1 MMVFDLFLL
10 VTDVDAA
17 AQKLLDAGYQSRE
30 LPLALSTI
38 PQFNNRFAPM
48 QNSDCNI
55 DADND
60 EAREYLDPTMTPVI
74 LLPAKDWFYD
84 LPAKP
89 EDVTDWFPALA
100 QLLVGLIAKWLALDA
115 EDWAL
120 RLRIAVFIGYI
131 YEYVAAVKMPG
142 FERSL
147 PRKYWGFH
155 FDQVQ
160 GINTADLGTARCQL
174 HYLDLIEKGDD
185 ASREEGARVGG

>member
-89 EDVTDWFPALA
+89 EDVTDWFPTLA
-100 QLLVGLIAKWLALDA
+100 QLLVGLIARWSALDV

-131 YEYVAAVKMPG
+131 YEYVDAVKKPG
-142 FERSL
+142 FEKSL
-147 PRKYWGFH
+147 PQEYSTFTLIKSKESTQRTWEP
-155 FDQVQ
+155 
-160 GINTADLGTARCQL
+160 LGVSCIT
-174 HYLDLIEKGDD
+174 
-185 ASREEGARVGG
+185 